1 MAALPPVHNA
11 PGRRLPAAGDSTEP
25 ASGRRRRLIVWAMVV
40 GAAVLLF
47 SFAPLFH
54 LVPLR
59 DAREQVLL
67 RAFDAGTFVD
77 QFWAGQLLPAA
88 DGAVDAGVFYEA
100 VRQEPERA
108 RARFGR
114 SLGLSETWYGF
125 VAVTGRVVRVTT
137 ADVDVATLESD
148 AAPQFRIEL
157 GPVFGHAVRDGSGLL
172 DVSTFPNSRDFNAI
186 SSELNRRIE
195 ERVLPVLR
203 AEAVPNAVIRVVGCV
218 EVSGALTG
226 SDPLPLVPIL
236 VEIP

>member
-1 MAALPPVHNA
+1 MAANPPVHDT
-11 PGRRLPAAGDSTEP
+11 PRRRLPPAEDSTGT
-25 ASGRRRRLIVWAMVV
+25 AVLRRRRLIVWALGV

-54 LVPLR
+54 LVPLQ

-67 RAFDAGTFVD
+67 RAFDAGAFAD
-77 QFWAGQLLPAA
+77 QFWAGQLLPAT
-88 DGAVDAGVFYEA
+88 DGAVDAAVFFNA

-108 RARFGR
+108 RAQFGR
-114 SLGLSETWYGF
+114 GLGLSETWYGF
-125 VAVTGRVVRVTT
+125 VAVTGRVARVTT
-137 ADVDVATLESD
+137 AEVDVATLESD
-148 AAPQFRIEL
+148 AVPRFRIEL

-172 DVSTFPNSRDFNAI
+172 DVSDFPNSRDFNAV

-203 AEAVPNAVIRVVGCV
+203 AEAVPNAAIRVVGCV